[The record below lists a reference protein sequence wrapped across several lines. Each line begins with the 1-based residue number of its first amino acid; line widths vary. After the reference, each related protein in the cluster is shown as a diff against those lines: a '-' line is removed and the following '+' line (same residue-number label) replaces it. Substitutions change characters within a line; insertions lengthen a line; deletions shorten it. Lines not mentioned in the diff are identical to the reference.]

1 MAMTSSADPA
11 KMKDYAQRFAPSTD
25 PLRTK
30 ARDVAE
36 AVASWNRTQTGY
48 AYARITYVPQ
58 LDGSYGQRL
67 TGLIADLH
75 HLDEFV
81 DDVADGFIAATR
93 QGTSVQEGRL
103 RIVSDSTLANL
114 VGYADRQEAT
124 AAGRQAALD
133 LQRMI
138 DRGLRPADVET
149 MLARGRHDPA
159 FAVAFSEQL
168 GVRGYVNAV
177 GAIRMSYGEQNKVP
191 VGGVRAAQ
199 ALATTLTTAL
209 GTRVPPATPGG
220 RAPVPDGDAHIGAR
234 FVGDLTGD
242 FDPLG
247 YRGHESGAKYV
258 GPDAETDMSVLLRL
272 SNPPPD
278 IARQI
283 GERRFR
289 TILARTAERNPA
301 LAEALRGAG
310 EGANRGYAKLP
321 DTKLP
326 TTSGTIGSNVGAALA
341 ALLGVLAAKKPPLG
355 LNDNYVMAGGAYRGW
370 GNAAA
375 TGTGPEL
382 DRPDLGGVLT
392 NYGELLKR
400 YPGLRTK

>member
-1 MAMTSSADPA
+1 MTLAQSELPARAEGLRRLHDGFLVLPNAWDAGSARALAALCFGAIATTSS
-11 KMKDYAQRFAPSTD
+11 
-25 PLRTK
+25 
-30 ARDVAE
+30 
-36 AVASWNRTQTGY
+36 G
-48 AYARITYVPQ
+48 
-58 LDGSYGQRL
+58 
-67 TGLIADLH
+67 
-75 HLDEFV
+75 
-81 DDVADGFIAATR
+81 
-93 QGTSVQEGRL
+93 
-103 RIVSDSTLANL
+103 VSDSL
-114 VGYADRQEAT
+114 GYADRQEAT

-168 GVRGYVNAV
+168 GVRGYVNVV

-289 TILARTAERNPA
+289 TILARTAERNPHSPA
-301 LAEALRGAG
+301 
-310 EGANRGYAKLP
+310 P
-321 DTKLP
+321 
-326 TTSGTIGSNVGAALA
+326 
-341 ALLGVLAAKKPPLG
+341 
-355 LNDNYVMAGGAYRGW
+355 M
-370 GNAAA
+370 
-375 TGTGPEL
+375 
-382 DRPDLGGVLT
+382 
-392 NYGELLKR
+392 
-400 YPGLRTK
+400 